1 MNVHEKV
8 ESKVSNDL
16 PFMPRTNAVLPVKG
30 TIFDSSTKILTLRSR
45 NNFQISPITGD
56 RFSIAT
62 LHTNDSSIQF
72 QKHKTHFLK
81 KKKNNW
87 LG

>member
-1 MNVHEKV
+1 MNVHEKM
-8 ESKVSNDL
+8 ESFKRLTLHTEDQ
-16 PFMPRTNAVLPVKG
+16 RLPVKG
-30 TIFDSSTKILTLRSR
+30 MIFDSPTKIFTLYSR
-45 NNFQISPITGD
+45 NNFQTSPITGD

-62 LHTNDSSIQF
+62 LHINDSSIQF